1 MKPLVIAWL
10 VLLAAFSS
18 AQCSPIDLG
27 RVAEIYGVVR
37 TTGSPV
43 AGAKLS
49 IEIADRKKPPTEL
62 TLGPD
67 GHFRFTRLVPGKYI
81 LLIHRKGVPDN
92 RYYVQLLPRSQHK
105 PLDLTLPIAGVC

>member
-1 MKPLVIAWL
+1 MKRLVIAWL
-10 VLLAAFSS
+10 LLSAAFCS

-49 IEIADRKKPPTEL
+49 IEIVDRKKPPTEL

-67 GHFRFTRLVPGKYI
+67 GHFRFTRLAPGKYL

-92 RYYVQLLPRSQHK
+92 RYYVQLSPRSRHK
-105 PLDLTLPIAGVC
+105 PLDLTLPIAGNC

>member
-1 MKPLVIAWL
+1 MKPLDIAL
-10 VLLAAFSS
+10 LLLAATFCS
-18 AQCSPIDLG
+18 AQCTPVDLG
-27 RVAEIYGVVR
+27 RVAEVYGVVR

-49 IEIADRKKPPTEL
+49 VEIADRKKPPTEI

-67 GHFRFTRLVPGKYI
+67 GHFRFTRLSPGKYI

-92 RYYVQLLPRSQHK
+92 RYYVQLSPRSRHK
-105 PLDLTLPIAGVC
+105 PLSLTLPIAGVC

>member
-1 MKPLVIAWL
+1 MKPLVLAL
-10 VLLAAFSS
+10 SLLAAAFCS
-18 AQCSPIDLG
+18 AQCPPVDLG

-49 IEIADRKKPPTEL
+49 VEIADRKKPPTEI

-67 GHFRFTRLVPGKYI
+67 GHFRFTRLSAGKYI
-81 LLIHRKGVPDN
+81 LLIHRKGLPDN
-92 RYYVQLLPRSQHK
+92 HYFVQLSPRSSHK
-105 PLDLTLPIAGVC
+105 PLDITLPIAGVC